1 MSSPEQ
7 FEGSLDK
14 YDGSFEHAQEIS
26 DKTLQP
32 SMGSVSESVS
42 SLNKEYERL
51 FEIFNQVQDKIDALE
66 YAARKMDKS
75 DPRREELRRRTRNL
89 YLAMNEIARQEDAVH
104 DQMDDLWDFI
114 KENRANTPEPPLT
127 Q

>member
-1 MSSPEQ
+1 
-7 FEGSLDK
+7 
-14 YDGSFEHAQEIS
+14 
-26 DKTLQP
+26 
-32 SMGSVSESVS
+32 MGSVSESVS